1 MLSLPAEVGEVEFAG
16 AEHDLRQFAIDQV
29 AVGVE
34 RRRKGRADVDHGAL
48 EPVEVAQRL
57 EPLERRMGHDRVEH
71 AGVADGRG
79 VLAKFV
85 GRDIRRVRER
95 RLGDI
100 GIGLESERFTSRV
113 DIALRELDLA
123 TRLVGLNLEPL
134 HERRVD
140 AAHDDGDE
148 RPEAHGMIGK
158 VQPRCRR
165 LNTSNTTADSEMAI
179 SR

>member
-1 MLSLPAEVGEVEFAG
+1 
-16 AEHDLRQFAIDQV
+16 
-29 AVGVE
+29 
-34 RRRKGRADVDHGAL
+34 
-48 EPVEVAQRL
+48 
-57 EPLERRMGHDRVEH
+57 MGHDRVEH
-71 AGVADGRG
+71 AGVANGRG

-85 GRDIRRVRER
+85 SRDIRRVRKR

-100 GIGLESERFTSRV
+100 GIGLESKRFTSRV
-113 DIALRELDLA
+113 DIALRELDLT
-123 TRLVGLNLEPL
+123 TRLVGLDLEPL

-148 RPEAHGMIGK
+148 RPQAHGDDRQG
-158 VQPRCRR
+158 QPRCRR